1 METPQVSIAKP
12 PVTRIEKTDPAEEEG
27 KLRKGDSRLRVHLR
41 HPWHPQKRNPTKLQD
56 QV

>member
-1 METPQVSIAKP
+1 MSIAKP
-12 PVTRIEKTDPAEEEG
+12 PGTRIEKTDPAEEEG